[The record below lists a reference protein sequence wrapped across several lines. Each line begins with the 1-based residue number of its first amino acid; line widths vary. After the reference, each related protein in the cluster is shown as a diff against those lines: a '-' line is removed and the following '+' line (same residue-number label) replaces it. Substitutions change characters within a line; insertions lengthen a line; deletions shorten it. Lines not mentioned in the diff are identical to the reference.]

1 MNIEQQEYYNKLDDI
16 PYFILDRYNTMV
28 DVELLKF
35 CLFSSWYEEYLLSS
49 LDTKDKEV
57 ISKENEQS
65 RFNTYKECN
74 K

>member
-49 LDTKDKEV
+49 LDTKDKELD
-57 ISKENEQS
+57 EHS
-65 RFNTYKECN
+65 RPHQDKECN
-74 K
+74 Q

>member
-49 LDTKDKEV
+49 LDGKDKELD
-57 ISKENEQS
+57 EHS
-65 RFNTYKECN
+65 RPHQDKECN
-74 K
+74 Q